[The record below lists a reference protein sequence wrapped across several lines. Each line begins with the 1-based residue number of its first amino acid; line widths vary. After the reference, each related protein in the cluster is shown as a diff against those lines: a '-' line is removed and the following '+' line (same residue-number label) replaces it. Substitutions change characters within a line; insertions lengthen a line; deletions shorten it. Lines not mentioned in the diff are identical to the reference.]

1 MIKYHVEF
9 DCEAQKNFNELDKP
23 IRIQILKWL
32 NKNVENSVNP
42 RWTGQE
48 LTANKS
54 GLWRY
59 RVGRYRLVCQI
70 LDAELIVLVVQAG
83 KRGVVFD

>member
-1 MIKYHVEF
+1 MTKYHVEF
-9 DCEAQKNFNELDKP
+9 DREAQKSFNQFDKP

-42 RWTGQE
+42 RWIGKE
-48 LTANKS
+48 LTASKS

-59 RVGRYRLVCQI
+59 RVGRYRLICQI
-70 LDAELIVLVVQAG
+70 LDEKLIVLAVQTG
-83 KRGVVFD
+83 KRATVDD

>member
-1 MIKYHVEF
+1 MTKYHVEF
-9 DCEAQKNFNELDKP
+9 DCEAQKYFNKLDKP

-48 LTANKS
+48 LAASKS

-59 RVGRYRLVCQI
+59 RIGKYRLICQI
-70 LDAELIVLVVQAG
+70 LDEKLIVLAVQAG
-83 KRGVVFD
+83 KHGAVYD